1 MTIKRTVIACNVFQD
16 EMEYVLSRS
25 RDYHVEIIYIRAG
38 LHSDLELLEKSLQ
51 EAFRRIRDGS
61 ELRLMIGR
69 GCLPH
74 MPELAAEH
82 HIPLLSTKNCVG
94 ALVGE
99 ERLVELERDKT
110 MVITPAWIRKT
121 WFAEDGMR
129 ALLGWD
135 DTDFRINFGRYDR
148 ILVLDA
154 GLCPLS
160 DEETLEAFEVIQ
172 VPIES
177 EPFSLDH
184 FERVFLEFLK

>member
-1 MTIKRTVIACNVFQD
+1 
-16 EMEYVLSRS
+16 MEYVLSRNPA
-25 RDYHVEIIYIRAG
+25 YEVETIWIRAG
-38 LHSDLELLEKSLQ
+38 LHSDLNLLEKHLRAALLQ
-51 EAFRRIRDGS
+51 TSPRDS
-61 ELRLMIGR
+61 DLRLMLGT
-69 GCLPH
+69 GCLPQVA
-74 MPELAAEH
+74 ELAGGYN
-82 HIPLLSTKNCVG
+82 IPTLPTKNCVA

-99 ERLVELERDKT
+99 DRLRELERDKT
-110 MVITPAWIRKT
+110 LVITPAWIRKT

-154 GLCPLS
+154 GLSPLT

-177 EPFSLDH
+177 EPFSLSH
-184 FERVFLEFLK
+184 FEEVLLNFLSR